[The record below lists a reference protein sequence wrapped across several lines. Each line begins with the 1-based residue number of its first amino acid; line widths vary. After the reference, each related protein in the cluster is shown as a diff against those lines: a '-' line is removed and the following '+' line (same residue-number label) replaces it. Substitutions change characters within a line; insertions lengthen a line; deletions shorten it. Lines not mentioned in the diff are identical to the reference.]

1 MLDFDIRS
9 TARLV
14 RAQLTELQRK
24 VLPEAA
30 VEAADRTGRYVHAA
44 LRSEMQ
50 QVFDRPTPW
59 AIGGLRFQRPS
70 TAKPFVRVWLEE
82 FGGKGIPAADFLAAE
97 IEGGVR
103 KHKRFEKALIAR
115 GLMLSG
121 AYAVP
126 GRQAPLDAY
135 GNVPGSFIVRM
146 LSDLQAFGEQ
156 GYRANR
162 RGKRTGT
169 RKTNYFFVPPPGS
182 ALKPG
187 IYWRMPGGLLGV
199 VFIFVSR
206 TAYAKRF
213 DFYGVGQR
221 AYQRVA
227 ARFMTDAIARRLQST
242 TGAPF

>member
-1 MLDFDIRS
+1 MLGFDIRS
-9 TARLV
+9 NARLV
-14 RAQLTELQRK
+14 QAQLTALQK
-24 VLPEAA
+24 KHLPAA
-30 VEAADRTGRYVHAA
+30 AIEAADRTGRYIYAA

-59 AIGGLRFQRPS
+59 ALGGLRYQKP
-70 TAKPFVRVWLEE
+70 TPAKPFVRIWLEE

-103 KHKRFEKALIAR
+103 KHKRFEKALIAK
-115 GLMLSG
+115 GLMRSG
-121 AYAVP
+121 QYAVP
-126 GRQAPLDAY
+126 GKSAPLDAY

-162 RGKRTGT
+162 RGKRRGAK
-169 RKTNYFFVPPPGS
+169 KTNYFFVPPKGS
-182 ALKPG
+182 SLKPG
-187 IYWRMPGGLLGV
+187 VYWHMPGGLVGV

-206 TAYAKRF
+206 TAYAKRY
-213 DFYGVGQR
+213 DFYGVADR

-227 ARFMTDAIARRLQST
+227 TRFLTDAITRRLQAS